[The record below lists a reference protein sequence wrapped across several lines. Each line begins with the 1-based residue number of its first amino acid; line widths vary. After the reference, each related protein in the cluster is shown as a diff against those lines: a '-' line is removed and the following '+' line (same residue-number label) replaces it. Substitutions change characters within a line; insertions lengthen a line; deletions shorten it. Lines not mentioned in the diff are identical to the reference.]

1 MLNLYVSHKC
11 IFLCTLKI
19 QKRNYQGQYIMFI
32 SFIID
37 IIISLEGKETVCIK
51 IMTNIKVTKIM
62 EPDHST
68 NPKFKCINDPCN
80 IKGLISQIRFL
91 VSIINLLF
99 Q

>member
-1 MLNLYVSHKC
+1 
-11 IFLCTLKI
+11 
-19 QKRNYQGQYIMFI
+19 MFI
-32 SFIID
+32 SFTID
-37 IIISLEGKETVCIK
+37 IIISLQGEETVCIK
-51 IMTNIKVTKIM
+51 IMTNIKATKIM

-99 Q
+99 L